1 MSVVGGK
8 GGGLVGGAPL
18 IPADGKREDGEDS
31 ELPRAHGT
39 LGFSFTFALG
49 DS

>member
-1 MSVVGGK
+1 MRQGRK
-8 GGGLVGGAPL
+8 GWRSCQEVPL
-18 IPADGKREDGEDS
+18 FIPADGKREDGEDS

-49 DS
+49 G